1 MDWFLANLETVYE
14 ITVQVV
20 GVAALIATVTPN
32 TSDDAVVDALL
43 KFINVLGLNIGNA
56 SNR

>member
-20 GVAALIATVTPN
+20 GVAALIATITPN
-32 TSDDAVVDALL
+32 TSDNTVVDALL